1 MMFEV
6 RLQGRSS
13 FDGDFSMFRATEGV
27 FTQAGAPML
36 SRRLAMIMG
45 LALPH
50 AAVADET
57 PENSDV
63 ARLVQRAESANAAF
77 MRGDMTSWFGIA
89 SPIAKDFTLM
99 QPFGGP
105 PSRGFDGSSSHLE
118 ELSRYFRNGE
128 GKSEVVET
136 YATTDMIVLVL
147 IERQHGE
154 VGGLPDQEWSLRVT
168 QVYQRRGND
177 WQYVHRHAD
186 PLVCYIGLER
196 SAALARG

>member
-1 MMFEV
+1 
-6 RLQGRSS
+6 
-13 FDGDFSMFRATEGV
+13 MFRATEGL
-27 FTQAGAPML
+27 FAQAGAALL
-36 SRRLAMIMG
+36 SRRLAMVLG

-50 AAVADET
+50 AAMADET

-63 ARLVQRAESANAAF
+63 AKLVRRAESANAAL
-77 MRGDMTSWFGIA
+77 MRGDMTTWLGIA

-105 PSRGFDGSSSHLE
+105 PSRGFDVSSSHLE

-128 GKSEVVET
+128 GKTEVVQT

-168 QVYQRRGND
+168 LVYQRRGSE
-177 WQYVHRHAD
+177 WQFVHRHAD
-186 PLVCYIGLER
+186 PLVRNIGLER